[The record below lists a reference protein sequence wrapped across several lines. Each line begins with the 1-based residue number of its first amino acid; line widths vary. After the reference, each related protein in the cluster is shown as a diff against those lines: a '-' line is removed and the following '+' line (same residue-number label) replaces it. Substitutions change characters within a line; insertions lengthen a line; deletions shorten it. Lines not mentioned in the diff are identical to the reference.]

1 MVNSPLR
8 NRMPRI
14 KDREAREQIQ
24 QLTKHIKQIE
34 SNHESLVEILK
45 GAVHAAK
52 SDGTGSALI
61 HYFSKAGPNLQN
73 LLTS

>member
-14 KDREAREQIQ
+14 KDREAREEIQ
-24 QLTKHIKQIE
+24 QLNKRIKQLE
-34 SNHESLVEILK
+34 SKNKSLVDLLS
-45 GAVHAAK
+45 GAANAAK